1 MTLPSSGPISI
12 SQIAAEFGGTAPH
25 SLSEY
30 YGVATGV
37 PSSGTIDLADFY
49 GTSNTITLQVLMVG
63 GGGAGGRGLNEAEEG
78 EMYTGGGGAG
88 GEVNAFTLTASGS
101 DASGVTFSLR
111 AGRGAPAGTS
121 ELGAET
127 RLSWDVYSGQFSQTG
142 GWRVFT
148 VDSEEDM
155 KSYLHIQGGGG
166 QGGDNNAYTGAGG
179 ASNYGSGR
187 TSGATRPTQYTGGVT
202 VSGGNA
208 GGVPNYGAGGG
219 AGYSSGSNASTSTYS
234 IGGAGGAGVTNT
246 ITGSSVVYGGGGGG
260 GGCDVFNP
268 VRSSG
273 GSGGGGAGGS
283 FIHTPVAGTDGLGG
297 GGGGAGARTTGSWEE
312 GGRGGGGCVYISSSV
327 NPSSSSGVTITGSGP
342 YLIALTAGASDATGS
357 FTI

>member
-1 MTLPSSGPISI
+1 MALQSSGSISI
-12 SQIAAEFGGTAPH
+12 SQIASEFGGSTPH

-30 YGVATGV
+30 YGDGGV
-37 PSSGTIDLADFY
+37 PSSGALSISDFY
-49 GTSNTITLQVLMVG
+49 GTSNTVTLQVLLVG
-63 GGGAGGRGLNEAEEG
+63 GGGAGGRGLNEDEEG
-78 EMYTGGGGAG
+78 ELYTGGGGAG
-88 GEVNAFTLTASGS
+88 GQVLPFTLTASPS
-101 DASGVTFSLR
+101 DASGVTFSIT
-111 AGRGAPAGTS
+111 AGRGRAQGSSSLGGTS
-121 ELGAET
+121 
-127 RLSWDVYSGQFSQTG
+127 RLTWNVYSGEFTQSG
-142 GWRVFT
+142 GWRSFVA
-148 VDSEEDM
+148 DDEEGLDTT
-155 KSYLHIQGGGG
+155 IWAQGGGG
-166 QGGDNNAYTGAGG
+166 QGGGNNAFEGAGG
-179 ASNYGSGR
+179 ASDYGSGR
-187 TSGATRPTQYTGGVT
+187 TSGASRNSIYSA

-208 GGVPNYGAGGG
+208 GGVPNYAAGGG
-219 AGYSSGSNASTSTYS
+219 AGYSAGSNASTSQYVN
-234 IGGAGGAGVTNT
+234 GPAGGAGFTST